1 MKHCVRCAREIP
13 DAADFCRYCGVR
25 QILDE
30 ERQDAGPENFT
41 RSTVLK
47 KTIDELLQKST
58 AVHSQMIAV
67 QTDIISTI
75 TELMFTIAS
84 SGNTDS
90 FVNAAHKIRSL
101 KSIFYNWH
109 PEYFQLIK
117 EIKALILKESG
128 EDIDISDLNFDTSL
142 FDINPDKHHE
152 EIAEDILWL
161 MNMLEN
167 YFSSVSHA
175 DSIIHDRL
183 EKMANG

>member
-13 DAADFCRYCGVR
+13 DTADFCRFCGVK

-30 ERQDAGPENFT
+30 ERQDSGPENFT
-41 RSTVLK
+41 KSAVLK

-75 TELMFTIAS
+75 TELMVTIAA
-84 SGNTDS
+84 SGYHNS
-90 FVNAAHKIRSL
+90 FVNAVHKIKSL

-109 PEYFQLIK
+109 PGYFQLIK

-128 EDIDISDLNFDTSL
+128 EDIDISDLNFDISL
-142 FDINPDKHHE
+142 FDITQTK
-152 EIAEDILWL
+152 
-161 MNMLEN
+161 NMKISQKIF
-167 YFSSVSHA
+167 Y
-175 DSIIHDRL
+175 
-183 EKMANG
+183 G